1 MAVTKAKKAE
11 QIEKLNVSL
20 QKASS
25 MIVGTFSK
33 LTVAKDDQLRRTVRS
48 VGGRY
53 QVVKNTLAQRASE
66 GTKVGEALKGL
77 KGVTSIAYT
86 EGDPVALAKALSKY
100 VDDNPEFS
108 FKSGVLEGRVISIN
122 EIKALATMPSK
133 EEIYSKLL
141 FLINAPAQRLVT
153 VMNAA
158 GRDLAVVI
166 NQGVEK
172 NKLGQAGGGAAVAA
186 AEPTAVTPQVTD

>member
-11 QIEKLNVSL
+11 DIQKLKTDL
-20 QKASS
+20 EKASS

-33 LTVAKDDQLRRTVRS
+33 LTVAKDYELRKTVRS
-48 VGGRY
+48 AGARY
-53 QVVKNTLAQRASE
+53 RVVKNTLARKASE
-66 GTKVGEALKGL
+66 GTQVGEALKSL

-86 EGDPVALAKALSKY
+86 QGDPVALAKALSKY
-100 VDDNPEFS
+100 VDDNPEFA
-108 FKSGVLEGRVISIN
+108 FKAGVLEGRVLSIN

-153 VMNAA
+153 VMNAV
-158 GRDLAVVI
+158 GRDLAVVV
-166 NQGVEK
+166 NQAVEK
-172 NKLGQAGGGAAVAA
+172 KKFKENGEAA
-186 AEPTAVTPQVTD
+186 TS

>member
-11 QIEKLNVSL
+11 QIQKLNAEL
-20 QKASS
+20 GKASS

-33 LTVAKDDQLRRTVRS
+33 LTVAQDYQLRKTVRTA
-48 VGGRY
+48 GGRY
-53 QVVKNTLAQRASE
+53 QVVKNTLAKRASE
-66 GTKVGEALKGL
+66 GTKVAEALQSL
-77 KGVTSIAYT
+77 EGVSSIAYT
-86 EGDPVALAKALSKY
+86 SGDPVALAKALSKY
-100 VDDNPEFS
+100 VEDNPEFS
-108 FKSGVLEGRVISIN
+108 FKSGILEGRLISQK

-141 FLINAPAQRLVT
+141 FLISAPAQRLVT

-166 NQGVEK
+166 SQGVEK
-172 NKLGQAGGGAAVAA
+172 NKFAAPAGVSEA
-186 AEPTAVTPQVTD
+186 

>member
-11 QIEKLNVSL
+11 QIEKLNSQL

-33 LTVAKDDQLRRTVRS
+33 LTVAKDYELRKTVRS
-48 VGGRY
+48 AGGRY

-77 KGVTSIAYT
+77 KGVSSIAYT
-86 EGDPVALAKALSKY
+86 DGDPVALAKALSKY

-108 FKSGVLEGRVISIN
+108 FKSGVLEGKVLSLA
-122 EIKALATMPSK
+122 EVKALATMPSK

-141 FLINAPAQRLVT
+141 FLMNAPAQRLVT
-153 VMNAA
+153 VMNAV

-172 NKLGQAGGGAAVAA
+172 KKFKETGEAASS
-186 AEPTAVTPQVTD
+186 

>member
-1 MAVTKAKKAE
+1 MAVTKATKAE

-66 GTKVGEALKGL
+66 GTKVGDALKGL

-122 EIKALATMPSK
+122 EIKSLATMPSK
-133 EEIYSKLL
+133 EELYSKLL

-172 NKLGQAGGGAAVAA
+172 NKFGQGGGAAAVAA
-186 AEPTAVTPQVTD
+186 AEPTSVNPQVTD